1 VNFSISNPNITLRES
16 RFKEKSLGKEVRM
29 GLKSV
34 VSKAAP
40 KGFRW
45 VFCRY
50 RKVRGKSAKSP

>member
-1 VNFSISNPNITLRES
+1 
-16 RFKEKSLGKEVRM
+16 M

-50 RKVRGKSAKSP
+50 RKVRGNSAKVLDAHDYGYEAWAFLVRC